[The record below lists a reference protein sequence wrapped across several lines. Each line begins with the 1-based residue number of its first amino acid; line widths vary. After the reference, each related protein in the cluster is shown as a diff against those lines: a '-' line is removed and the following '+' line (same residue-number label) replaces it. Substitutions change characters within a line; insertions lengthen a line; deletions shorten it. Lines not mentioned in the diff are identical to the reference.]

1 MVMKNIQIL
10 SEVHKELKMFAAK
23 HDMTIREIVEDAVS
37 MYMTDKE
44 KEENNPLFK

>member
-1 MVMKNIQIL
+1 MKNIQIL

-44 KEENNPLFK
+44 KEGNNPLSK